1 MLTDGL
7 MSSNRQDWPTP
18 LYLFQAL
25 DQEFHFTL
33 DVCASEENHKVSKYF
48 DEEIDGLKQ
57 DWTKDI
63 SFMNPPYGKAIPK
76 WVRKAKETASKGG
89 VVVGLLPVRTDTK
102 WWGDVMTATELR
114 FIKGRI
120 MFEGAEAYAPFPSVI
135 VIWGT
140 PRTPIIK
147 MVDNA
152 LLKSQ
157 YNTHQKG
164 RGELSPSIVE
174 NMGELIGGTPHE

>member
-1 MLTDGL
+1 MITDGL

-63 SFMNPPYGKAIPK
+63 CFMNPPYGKPISK
-76 WVRKAKETASKGG
+76 WVRKAKETANGGG
-89 VVVGLLPVRTDTK
+89 VVVGLLPARTDTK
-102 WWGDVMTATELR
+102 WWGDVMTASELR

-120 MFEGAEAYAPFPSVI
+120 MFEGADACAPFPSVI

-152 LLKSQ
+152 VLKSQ
-157 YNTHQKG
+157 YNTRQKG
-164 RGELSPSIVE
+164 TG
-174 NMGELIGGTPHE
+174 IGTTPLVQNSGISTGGLPLD